1 MNKFYLLLK
10 FIIFIIT
17 TKISRSILRYTH
29 TKDKVNGN
37 DTNSKEDGERG
48 HEE

>member
-10 FIIFIIT
+10 FIIFMIT

-29 TKDKVNGN
+29 KRITYNG
-37 DTNSKEDGERG
+37 TNTDSKENGERG
-48 HEE
+48 NEE